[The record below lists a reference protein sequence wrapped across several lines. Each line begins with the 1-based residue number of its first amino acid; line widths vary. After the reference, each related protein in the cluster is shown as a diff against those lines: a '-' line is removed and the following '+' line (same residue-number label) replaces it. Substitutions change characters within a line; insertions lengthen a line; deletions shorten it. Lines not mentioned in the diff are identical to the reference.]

1 MKKAFKWIGI
11 VLGVIVL
18 LLLIVAAWIQFTPMP
33 KFEVVPPVVQQLPVD
48 SASLARGKKI
58 VDNTCV
64 HCHMGED
71 GKMSGRLF
79 SRATDPFGEMYSAN
93 ITQHPTKGK
102 MSLYS
107 DGEMAYLIR
116 TGVNREGRWVGGM
129 MTHANMSDED
139 LACMIAYLRSDA
151 GIMQAS
157 EAEHPLPAYLDMFI
171 VKALAKFGVFKPT
184 PFDGKPKTAPPVTD
198 QVAYGRYLATDIYEC
213 YACHSANFETND
225 PLNPE
230 KSPNY
235 MGGGGKIP
243 DEDFNETISRNIT
256 PSKTHG
262 IGNWTEE
269 QFWAAVKTGVRPD
282 GSMLKIQMPRFAAL
296 DSLEV
301 NAIWAY
307 LQTVPAIETDPLAAP
322 VKK

>member
-1 MKKAFKWIGI
+1 MKKALKWIGI
-11 VLGVIVL
+11 VLGVLVL
-18 LLLIVAAWIQFTPMP
+18 ILLIMAAWIQFTPMP
-33 KFEVVPPVVQQLPVD
+33 SFEVVAPQVTVPVD
-48 SASLARGKKI
+48 SLSIARGKKI
-58 VDNTCV
+58 VEATCV
-64 HCHMGED
+64 HCHLGED

-79 SRATDPFGEMYSAN
+79 SRAEDAFGEMYTAN

-102 MSLYS
+102 MSLYT
-107 DGEMAYLIR
+107 DGELAYLMR

-157 EAEHPLPAYLDMFI
+157 EASYPLPAYLDMFI

-184 PFDGKPKTAPPVTD
+184 PYDGKPRTAPPVTD
-198 QVAYGRYLATDIYEC
+198 QVAYGRYIVHEIYEC
-213 YACHSANFETND
+213 YGCHSASFEAND
-225 PLNPE
+225 PVNPE

-235 MGGGGKIP
+235 MGGGNKVP
-243 DEDFNETISRNIT
+243 DEEFNEIPSRNIT
-256 PSKTHG
+256 PSKTYG
-262 IGNWTEE
+262 IGNWTYD
-269 QFWAAVKTGVRPD
+269 QFFAAVKTGVRPD
-282 GSMLKIQMPRFAAL
+282 GSMLGVQMPRYAAL

-301 NAIWAY
+301 SAIWAY
-307 LQTVPAIETDPLAAP
+307 LQTVPVIDTDPLAEP